1 MLRLLAVIAFI
12 VAIILFVVVAI
23 GSPSDGAT
31 IQEWGFVSL
40 AAGLACFALEGVVL
54 PGNPPRA

>member
-23 GSPSDGAT
+23 GSPTNAGT
-31 IQEWGFVSL
+31 INEWGFVSL
-40 AAGLACFALEGVVL
+40 AAGLTCFALEGVSL
-54 PGNPPRA
+54 PRA

>member
-23 GSPSDGAT
+23 GSPTDAGT
-31 IQEWGFVSL
+31 IQEWGFVST
-40 AAGLACFALEGVVL
+40 AAGLACLALEGVSL
-54 PGNPPRA
+54 PRGPAT

>member
-23 GSPSDGAT
+23 GSPTDAGT
-31 IQEWGFVSL
+31 IQEWGFVAV
-40 AAGLACFALEGVVL
+40 AAGLACFALEGVSI
-54 PGNPPRA
+54 PRGPVA